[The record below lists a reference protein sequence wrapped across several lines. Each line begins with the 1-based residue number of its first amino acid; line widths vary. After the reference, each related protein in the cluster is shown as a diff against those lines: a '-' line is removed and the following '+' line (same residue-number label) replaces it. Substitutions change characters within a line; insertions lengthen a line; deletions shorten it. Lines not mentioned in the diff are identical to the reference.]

1 MLKSNTTEQTSVLP
15 NQRVV
20 VFDLDETLGHFHL
33 IRLIWE
39 SIHKFIKY
47 NDIPYMMNQTD
58 FNDLF
63 DVFPKM
69 LRPEVLSILEFLNEE
84 RERGACSGVMVYT
97 NNKYPKEWVYLI
109 INYIEYKIGYKIF
122 DNIVLAFKM
131 NGRVQQMGRTSKNK
145 KITDFVACC
154 RLPQNVEIC
163 YFDNSEYSGMVATN
177 VYYLKVRAYYY
188 PFTKAAIIQCVSS
201 YPVWK
206 RVICAAHH
214 RHIQM
219 FIQFFI
225 KNLQIEG
232 YQFAEKTFLD
242 YEMDKVT
249 STRIRT
255 HLTDFFKQ
263 VHIVSGK

>member
-1 MLKSNTTEQTSVLP
+1 MLKSNTTEQIPTLP
-15 NQRVV
+15 SQRVV

-145 KITDFVACC
+145 K
-154 RLPQNVEIC
+154 
-163 YFDNSEYSGMVATN
+163 
-177 VYYLKVRAYYY
+177 
-188 PFTKAAIIQCVSS
+188 
-201 YPVWK
+201 
-206 RVICAAHH
+206 
-214 RHIQM
+214 
-219 FIQFFI
+219 
-225 KNLQIEG
+225 
-232 YQFAEKTFLD
+232 
-242 YEMDKVT
+242 
-249 STRIRT
+249 
-255 HLTDFFKQ
+255 
-263 VHIVSGK
+263 